1 MFASLDGMA
10 QSPMAYLEFGD
21 SYAQKGQWEEA
32 YAYYSKAVALDSTIF
47 LAIYKMAEAAQKT
60 KRYQEALNFFE
71 KSYAKDEGKLMP
83 DELFHMASIQKTL
96 GRYEDAL
103 VNFKKYTKKNS
114 KNKKSDNYK
123 KAMQEIE
130 TCTWI
135 LSYKNKKAEYD
146 VKRLHKRE
154 GEEQSENINKIESGK
169 IYYSAFNHASEEWQI
184 EKAGIDDSLL
194 IDVEVVA
201 KSKDASYANLT
212 SSNAGEWYFTFC
224 DSTGCEIRKTIS
236 ATLDLN
242 SSEPLRTIGCNNC
255 NTSMPFITEV
265 DGEEYL
271 FFVSD
276 RMGGEGGMDI
286 WFAKSSNGTF
296 INPENAGP
304 IVNTPGDEVAPSYYN
319 GALYFSS
326 DWHKGFGGFDIVKIT
341 GTPSKWGFPENIGKE
356 FNSSYNDMY
365 YREQGDSLI
374 YLSSNRPADEKVEI
388 CCNDIFE
395 YKKKITQ
402 KIDEQQLAIESL
414 SELNSIL
421 PVTLYF
427 HNDEP
432 NPRSVD
438 STTVLTY
445 YEAYNSYLNRYDEY
459 KKAVTLGL
467 SVEGAEDQV
476 SELDDFYDLK
486 VKKGF
491 ADLRLFKKLLLSELE
506 QGKSIKIQVRGFAS
520 PRAKSDYNKR
530 LTQRRIA
537 SLVNDMRIASD
548 SVFAPYM
555 NGTAA
560 NGAQLVFEALPFGE
574 DQSAKNVSDDLK
586 NEKESIYS
594 RGARLERKIEI
605 QTAILEKNLAGDS
618 TSIYLEEESFDFGK
632 ISKFGT
638 VHHDFILKN
647 TTAFPLQIDSV
658 VASCGCTEPVLP
670 DMIIPANGE
679 LTMDVGFSPFGGR
692 GREFKFVT
700 IYLHGE
706 KPRVITIS
714 ADIQD

>member
-1 MFASLDGMA
+1 MASA
-10 QSPMAYLEFGD
+10 QSPMSYLEFGD
-21 SYAQKGQWEEA
+21 EAAGRNQWEEA
-32 YAYYSKAVALDSTIF
+32 YAYYSKAFELDSTIF
-47 LAIYKMAEAAQKT
+47 LASYKMAEAAQKT
-60 KRYQEALNFFE
+60 KRYQVSLELFE
-71 KSYAKDEGKLMP
+71 KAYAKDEGKLKP
-83 DELFHMASIQKTL
+83 DELFYIASIQKTL

-103 VNFKKYTKKNS
+103 VNFKKYTKKNT

-123 KAMQEIE
+123 RAMQEIE

-135 LSYKNKKAEYD
+135 LSYKNKKSEYE
-146 VKRLHKRE
+146 VKRLHKQE
-154 GEEQSENINKIESGK
+154 GEEESENVNILEEQRIV
-169 IYYSAFNHASEEWQI
+169 YSAFNHATGQWQLERAAI
-184 EKAGIDDSLL
+184 ADSNLK
-194 IDVEVVA
+194 DVMVIAQSNE
-201 KSKDASYANLT
+201 ASFANLT
-212 SSNAGEWYFTFC
+212 ADVNGFYYFTYC
-224 DSTGCEIRKTIS
+224 DSTGCTIRKTTS
-236 ATLDLN
+236 ASLTLDT
-242 SSEPLRTIGCNNC
+242 SEELRTIGCNNC
-255 NTSMPFITEV
+255 NTSMPFIASWN
-265 DGEEYL
+265 GETYL
-271 FFVSD
+271 YFASD
-276 RMGGEGGMDI
+276 RAGGEGGMDI
-286 WFAKSSNGTF
+286 WYAKSSNGTF

-304 IVNTPGDEVAPSYYN
+304 IVNTPGDEVAPSYYD
-319 GALYFSS
+319 GTLYFSS
-326 DWHKGFGGFDIVKIT
+326 DWHKGFGGLDIVKID
-341 GTPSKWGFPENIGKE
+341 GTPGMWGFPENIGRE
-356 FNSSYNDMY
+356 FNSSYNDIY
-365 YREQGDSLI
+365 YREIGDSLI
-374 YLSSNRPADEKVEI
+374 YLSSNRPADEKIAI

-395 YKKKITQ
+395 YKKKNEDIA
-402 KIDEQQLAIESL
+402 DENSLAINSL
-414 SELNSIL
+414 SELNSVL

-438 STTVLTY
+438 TSTVLTY
-445 YEAYNSYLNRYDEY
+445 FEAYSSYLNRYEEY

-467 SVEGAEDQV
+467 SAESAEDQV
-476 SELDDFYDLK
+476 SELDDFYELK
-486 VKKGF
+486 VKKGY

-537 SLVNDMRIASD
+537 SLVNDMRISSD

-605 QTAILEKNLAGDS
+605 QTAILEKNVNADS
-618 TSIYLEEESFDFGK
+618 TSLYLEEESFDFGK
-632 ISKFGT
+632 ISKYGT

-647 TTAFPLQIDSV
+647 TSEFPLQIDSV
-658 VASCGCTEPVLP
+658 VASCGCTEPILP
-670 DMIIPANGE
+670 SNEIPANGD
-679 LTMDVGFSPFGGR
+679 LTMDVGFSPFGGK
-692 GREFKFVT
+692 GKEFKFVT